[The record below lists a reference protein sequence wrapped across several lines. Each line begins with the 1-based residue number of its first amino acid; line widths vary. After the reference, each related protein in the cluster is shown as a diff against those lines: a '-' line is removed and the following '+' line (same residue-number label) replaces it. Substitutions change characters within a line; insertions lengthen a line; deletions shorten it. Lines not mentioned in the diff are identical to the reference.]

1 MLQSL
6 KIENYALIH
15 ALEIRFDKGFVV
27 ITGETGAGKSILIGA
42 LALILGNRAD
52 TDVLYDKSRKCIVEG
67 VFHLDNPEMQTFFE
81 QHDLDYQET
90 TIIRRE
96 INEHGK
102 SRAFINDTP
111 VNLTTLKALTSQLI
125 DIHSQHQ
132 NLLLQDS
139 GFQMDIIDQYAQ
151 TQSLLA
157 SYKSSLAELKNT
169 ILEEKRLK
177 EACSQAALEHD
188 FHTFTIQEIENAQ
201 LQSDEQELL
210 EQTLNTLTH
219 AGDIKAHLYQ
229 AAQLLSEQDE
239 DNILLKLKEI
249 LNECRALSDIGPE
262 YSELCDR
269 LESAQSEL
277 QDIAYEISRKYDAV
291 DVNPQEMERVQERLD
306 LIYTLEHK
314 YQVDNIQRLLDILSK
329 LQRES
334 EAYQDNRELLATLAN
349 RIDELRATTQDLA
362 RQLSERRRNVLNSL
376 SADVEARLVQLGMS
390 DAKFEILLTDSG
402 ELMSNGADRVEYRF
416 SANRG
421 SAPADLGKVASGGEL
436 SRVMLA
442 LKSIITDSRLLP
454 TVIFDEIDTGI
465 SGETANRVGEVMRL
479 LAENHQVVT
488 ITHLPQI
495 AVRGNQHLLVYKEN
509 TENQT
514 ITNIRQLD
522 GDARVRVIASML
534 SGNEQSEAAL
544 TTAREMLHDTIT
556 KPLNTKTL

>member
-52 TDVLYDKSRKCIVEG
+52 TDVLYDKNRKCIVEG
-67 VFHLDNPEMQTFFE
+67 VFRLDNPEMQTFFE
-81 QHDLDYQET
+81 LHDLDYQET

-111 VNLTTLKALTSQLI
+111 VNLTTLKALASQLI

-139 GFQMDIIDQYAQ
+139 GFQMDIIDQYAK

-157 SYKSSLAELKNT
+157 SYKSSLTELKNT

-210 EQTLNTLTH
+210 EQNLNTLTH

-229 AAQLLSEQDE
+229 AAQLLSEQDN

-249 LNECRALSDIGPE
+249 LHECRALSDIGPE
-262 YSELCDR
+262 YRELCDR
-269 LESAQSEL
+269 LESTQSEL

-314 YQVDNIQRLLDILSK
+314 YQVDNIQGLLDILSK

-349 RIDELRATTQDLA
+349 RIDELRTATLDLA
-362 RQLSERRRNVLNSL
+362 RQLSERRKEVLNSL
-376 SADVEARLVQLGMS
+376 SADVEARLVRLGMS

-402 ELMSNGADRVEYRF
+402 ELMANGADKVEYRF

>member
-15 ALEIRFDKGFVV
+15 AVEIHFETGFVV

-52 TDVLYDKSRKCIVEG
+52 TDVLYDKNRKCIVEG
-67 VFHLDNPEMQTFFE
+67 VFHLDNPDMKAFFD
-81 QHDLDYQET
+81 QNDLDYQET

-157 SYKSSLAELKNT
+157 SYKSSLSELKNT
-169 ILEEKRLK
+169 ILEEKHLK

-210 EQTLNTLTH
+210 EQNLNTLTH
-219 AGDIKAHLYQ
+219 AGDIKAHLFQ
-229 AAQLLSEQDE
+229 AAQLLSEQDN

-249 LNECRALSDIGPE
+249 LHECRALSDIGPE
-262 YSELCDR
+262 YRELCDR

-277 QDIAYEISRKYDAV
+277 QDIAYEISRKYESV

-314 YQVDNIQRLLDILSK
+314 YQVDNIQGLLDILSK
-329 LQRES
+329 LQQES
-334 EAYQDNRELLATLAN
+334 ETYQDNREQLEKLAEQIEHL
-349 RIDELRATTQDLA
+349 RRATFDLA
-362 RQLSERRRNVLNSL
+362 RQLSERRKRVLKQL
-376 SADVEARLVQLGMS
+376 SADVEARLVRLGMS
-390 DAKFEILLTDSG
+390 DAKFEILLTAGD
-402 ELMSNGADRVEYRF
+402 ELLVNGVDRVEYRF

-479 LAENHQVVT
+479 LADNHQVVT

-514 ITNIRQLD
+514 ITNIRKLD
-522 GDARVRVIASML
+522 DEARVRVVAGML

-544 TTAREMLHDTIT
+544 TTAREMLQNTIT
-556 KPLNTKTL
+556 QTLNATTL

>member
-15 ALEIRFDKGFVV
+15 ALEIRFDRGFVV

-52 TDVLYDKSRKCIVEG
+52 TDVLYDKNRKCIVEG
-67 VFHLDNPEMQTFFE
+67 VFLLDNPGLQAFFE

-90 TIIRRE
+90 TLIRRE

-139 GFQMDIIDQYAQ
+139 AFQMDIIDQYAQ

-157 SYKSSLAELKNT
+157 SYKSSLAELKNM
-169 ILEEKRLK
+169 ILEEKSLK
-177 EACSQAALEHD
+177 EACAQAALEHD
-188 FHTFTIQEIENAQ
+188 FHIFTIQEIENAQ

-210 EQTLNTLTH
+210 EQQLNTLTH
-219 AGDIKAHLYQ
+219 AGDIKAHLFQ
-229 AAQLLSEQDE
+229 ASQLLSEQDS

-249 LNECRALSDIGPE
+249 LHECRALSDIGPE
-262 YSELCDR
+262 YRELCDR
-269 LESAQSEL
+269 LESTQSEL

-314 YQVDNIQRLLDILSK
+314 YQVDNIQGLLDILSN

-334 EAYQDNRELLATLAN
+334 EAYQDNREQLATLAI
-349 RIDELRATTQDLA
+349 RIGELRGTTQKLA
-362 RQLSERRRNVLNSL
+362 QQLSERRREVLDRL
-376 SADVEARLVQLGMS
+376 CADVEARLVRLGMS
-390 DAKFEILLTDSG
+390 DAKFEIHLTDSG
-402 ELMSNGADRVEYRF
+402 ELMANGADRVEFRF

-479 LAENHQVVT
+479 LAEHHQVVT

-514 ITNIRQLD
+514 ITNICQLD
-522 GDARVRVIASML
+522 GEDRVRVVAGML
-534 SGNEQSEAAL
+534 SGNERSEASL
-544 TTAREMLHDTIT
+544 TTAREMLQNTIT
-556 KPLNTKTL
+556 QTLNATTL

>member
-15 ALEIRFDKGFVV
+15 ALEIRFDRGFVV

-52 TDVLYDKSRKCIVEG
+52 TDVLYDKNRKCIVEG
-67 VFHLDNPEMQTFFE
+67 VFLLDNPGLQAFFE

-90 TIIRRE
+90 TLIRRE

-157 SYKSSLAELKNT
+157 SYKSSLAELKNM
-169 ILEEKRLK
+169 ILEEKSLK
-177 EACSQAALEHD
+177 EACAQAALEHD
-188 FHTFTIQEIENAQ
+188 FHIFTIQEIENAQ

-210 EQTLNTLTH
+210 EQQLNTLTH
-219 AGDIKAHLYQ
+219 AGDIKAHLFQ
-229 AAQLLSEQDE
+229 ASQLLSEQDS

-249 LNECRALSDIGPE
+249 LHECRALSDIGPE
-262 YSELCDR
+262 YRELCDR
-269 LESAQSEL
+269 LESTQSEL

-314 YQVDNIQRLLDILSK
+314 YQVDNIQGLLDILSN

-334 EAYQDNRELLATLAN
+334 EAYQDNREQLATLAI
-349 RIDELRATTQDLA
+349 RIGELRGTTQKLA
-362 RQLSERRRNVLNSL
+362 QQLSERRREVLDRL
-376 SADVEARLVQLGMS
+376 CADVEARLVRLGMS
-390 DAKFEILLTDSG
+390 DAKFEIHLTDSG
-402 ELMSNGADRVEYRF
+402 ELMANGADRVEFRF

-479 LAENHQVVT
+479 LAEHHQVVT

-514 ITNIRQLD
+514 ITNICQLD
-522 GDARVRVIASML
+522 GEDRVRVVAGML
-534 SGNEQSEAAL
+534 SGNERSEASL
-544 TTAREMLHDTIT
+544 TTAREMLQNTIT
-556 KPLNTKTL
+556 QTLNATTL

>member
-15 ALEIRFDKGFVV
+15 ALEIRFDRGFVV

-52 TDVLYDKSRKCIVEG
+52 TDVLYDKNRKCIVEG
-67 VFHLDNPEMQTFFE
+67 VFLLDNPGLQAFFE

-90 TIIRRE
+90 TLIRRE

-157 SYKSSLAELKNT
+157 SYKSSLAELKNM
-169 ILEEKRLK
+169 ILEEKSLK
-177 EACSQAALEHD
+177 EACAQAALEHD
-188 FHTFTIQEIENAQ
+188 FHIFTIQEIENAQ

-210 EQTLNTLTH
+210 EQQLNTLTH
-219 AGDIKAHLYQ
+219 AGDIKAHLFQ
-229 AAQLLSEQDE
+229 ASQLLSEQDS

-249 LNECRALSDIGPE
+249 LHECRALSDIGPE
-262 YSELCDR
+262 YRELCDR
-269 LESAQSEL
+269 LESTQSEL

-314 YQVDNIQRLLDILSK
+314 YQVDNIQGLLDILSN

-334 EAYQDNRELLATLAN
+334 EAYQDNREQLASLAI
-349 RIDELRATTQDLA
+349 RIGELRGTTQKLA
-362 RQLSERRRNVLNSL
+362 QQLSERRREVLDRL
-376 SADVEARLVQLGMS
+376 CADVEARLVRLGMS
-390 DAKFEILLTDSG
+390 DAKFEIHLTDSG
-402 ELMSNGADRVEYRF
+402 ELMANGADRVEFRF

-479 LAENHQVVT
+479 LAEHHQVVT

-514 ITNIRQLD
+514 ITNICQLD
-522 GDARVRVIASML
+522 GEDRVRVVAGML
-534 SGNEQSEAAL
+534 SGNERSEASL
-544 TTAREMLHDTIT
+544 TTAREMLQNTIT
-556 KPLNTKTL
+556 QTLNATTL

>member
-52 TDVLYDKSRKCIVEG
+52 TDVLYDKNRKCIVEG
-67 VFHLDNPEMQTFFE
+67 VFRLDNPEMQTFFE
-81 QHDLDYQET
+81 QHDLDYQEM

-111 VNLTTLKALTSQLI
+111 VNLTTLKALASQLI

-139 GFQMDIIDQYAQ
+139 GFQMDIIDQYAK

-210 EQTLNTLTH
+210 EQNLNTLTH

-229 AAQLLSEQDE
+229 AAQLLSEQDN

-249 LNECRALSDIGPE
+249 LHECRALSDIGPE
-262 YSELCDR
+262 YRELCDR
-269 LESAQSEL
+269 LESTQSEL

-314 YQVDNIQRLLDILSK
+314 YQVDNIQGLLDILSK

-349 RIDELRATTQDLA
+349 RIDELRSATLDLA
-362 RQLSERRRNVLNSL
+362 RQLSERRKEVLDNL

-402 ELMSNGADRVEYRF
+402 ELMANGADKVEYRF

-522 GDARVRVIASML
+522 GDARVRVIAGML

-556 KPLNTKTL
+556 KSINVTTL

>member
-52 TDVLYDKSRKCIVEG
+52 TDVLYDKNRKCIVEG
-67 VFHLDNPEMQTFFE
+67 VFHLANPEIQFFFE
-81 QHDLDYQET
+81 QHDLDYHET

-169 ILEEKRLK
+169 VLEEKRLK

-201 LQSDEQELL
+201 LQADEQDLL
-210 EQTLNTLTH
+210 EQNLNTLAH

-229 AAQLLSEQDE
+229 AAQLLSEQDS

-249 LNECRALSDIGPE
+249 IHECHALSDIGPE
-262 YSELCDR
+262 YRELCDR
-269 LESAQSEL
+269 IESTQTEL

-291 DVNPQEMERVQERLD
+291 DVNPQEMEQVQERLD

-314 YQVDNIQRLLDILSK
+314 YQVDNIQGLLDILSK

-334 EAYQDNRELLATLAN
+334 EAYQDNREQLATLAL
-349 RIDELRATTQDLA
+349 RIDKLRAATFDLA
-362 RQLSERRRNVLNSL
+362 RQLSERRSEVLDKL
-376 SADVEARLVQLGMS
+376 CADVEARLVRLGMP
-390 DAKFEILLTDSG
+390 DAKFEILLTAGD
-402 ELMSNGADRVEYRF
+402 ELMANGADRVEYRF

-421 SAPADLGKVASGGEL
+421 SAAADLGKVASGGEL

-479 LAENHQVVT
+479 LADNHQVVT

-495 AVRGNQHLLVYKEN
+495 AARGNQHLLVYKEN

-522 GDARVRVIASML
+522 GETRVRVIAGML

-556 KPLNTKTL
+556 KSINVTTS

>member
-15 ALEIRFDKGFVV
+15 AVEIHFETGFVV

-52 TDVLYDKSRKCIVEG
+52 TDVLYDKNRKCIVEG
-67 VFHLDNPEMQTFFE
+67 VFLLDNPGLQAFFE

-157 SYKSSLAELKNT
+157 SYKSSLAELKNM
-169 ILEEKRLK
+169 ILEEKSLK
-177 EACSQAALEHD
+177 EACAQAALEHD
-188 FHTFTIQEIENAQ
+188 FHIFTIQEIENAL

-210 EQTLNTLTH
+210 EQQLNTLTH
-219 AGDIKAHLYQ
+219 AGDIKAHLFQ
-229 AAQLLSEQDE
+229 AAQLLSEQDN

-249 LNECRALSDIGPE
+249 LHECRALSNIGPE
-262 YSELCDR
+262 YRELCDR
-269 LESAQSEL
+269 LESTQSEL

-314 YQVDNIQRLLDILSK
+314 YQVDNIQGLLDILSN

-334 EAYQDNRELLATLAN
+334 EAYQDNREQLATLAI
-349 RIDELRATTQDLA
+349 RIGELRGTTQKLA
-362 RQLSERRRNVLNSL
+362 QQLSERRKEVLDKL
-376 SADVEARLVQLGMS
+376 CADVETRLVRLGMS

-402 ELMSNGADRVEYRF
+402 ELMANGADRVKFRF

-495 AVRGNQHLLVYKEN
+495 AVRGNQHLLAYKEN

-514 ITNIRQLD
+514 ITNICQLD
-522 GDARVRVIASML
+522 GEDRVRVVAGML
-534 SGNEQSEAAL
+534 SGNERSEASL
-544 TTAREMLHDTIT
+544 TTAREMLQ
-556 KPLNTKTL
+556 NTFTQTFNATTL

>member
-52 TDVLYDKSRKCIVEG
+52 TDVLYDKNRKCIVEG
-67 VFHLDNPEMQTFFE
+67 VFRLDNPEMQTFFE
-81 QHDLDYQET
+81 LHDLDYQET

-111 VNLTTLKALTSQLI
+111 VNLTTLKALASQLI

-139 GFQMDIIDQYAQ
+139 GFQMDIIDQYAK

-157 SYKSSLAELKNT
+157 SYKSSLTELKNT

-210 EQTLNTLTH
+210 EQNLNTLTH

-229 AAQLLSEQDE
+229 AAQLLSEQDN

-249 LNECRALSDIGPE
+249 LHECRALSDIGPE
-262 YSELCDR
+262 YRELCDR
-269 LESAQSEL
+269 LESTQSEL

-314 YQVDNIQRLLDILSK
+314 YQVDNIQGLLDILSK

-349 RIDELRATTQDLA
+349 RIDELRTATLDLA
-362 RQLSERRRNVLNSL
+362 RQLSERRKKVLNSL

-402 ELMSNGADRVEYRF
+402 ELMANGADKVEYWF

-522 GDARVRVIASML
+522 GDARVRTIAGML

-556 KPLNTKTL
+556 QPLNVTTL